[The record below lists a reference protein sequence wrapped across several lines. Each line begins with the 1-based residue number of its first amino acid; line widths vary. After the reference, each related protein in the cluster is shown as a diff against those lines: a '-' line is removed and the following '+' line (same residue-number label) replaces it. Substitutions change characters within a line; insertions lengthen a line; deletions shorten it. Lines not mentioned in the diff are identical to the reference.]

1 MRVALNTIHTLASKL
16 LEDSGLSQ
24 DRAKLMVDTMID
36 TSMSGINTHGIRLLE
51 TYTKELDAGR
61 ANIQP
66 EFKVHQNRMGT
77 LKVDADN
84 APGILAAHFAMDKA
98 VEVANEVGICSVS
111 VANSN
116 HYGAASSY
124 TISAAKKGCIAFSFT
139 NSDAL
144 VAPYSGIES
153 KIGTNPIAIA
163 APMADGKTFSLDMA
177 TSQIA
182 LSKIN
187 YHLFNK
193 LALNLGWAVDQ
204 QGNDSSETND
214 VYSLQPLGGYKG
226 QGLGMVV
233 TMLCAILSDMPLDL
247 DLSHLYSEPFDE
259 PRKVSHFFIAIKI
272 NSFVN
277 LEYFKT
283 RCKAFCESMKNDAT
297 VDGEN
302 IFWPGEKE
310 EICQRENQE
319 SIYLFE
325 PELSFFKH
333 LSQKYGITF

>member
-1 MRVALNTIHTLASKL
+1 MRVALNTIHILASKL
-16 LEDSGLSQ
+16 LEDTGLSQ

-51 TYTKELDAGR
+51 TYKKELDAGR
-61 ANIQP
+61 ANIKP
-66 EFKVHQNRMGT
+66 TFKVQKNRRGT
-77 LKVDADN
+77 LKIDGDN

-98 VEVANEVGICSVS
+98 VEVANEIGICSVS

-116 HYGAASSY
+116 HFGAASSY
-124 TISAAKKGCIAFSFT
+124 TISAANKGCIAFSFT

-144 VAPYSGIES
+144 VSPYSGIES

-177 TSQIA
+177 TSQVA

-187 YHLFNK
+187 DHRLNK
-193 LALNLGWAVDQ
+193 IALNLGWAVDQ
-204 QGNDSSETND
+204 QGNDSSKTND

-233 TMLCAILSDMPLDL
+233 TMLCAILSDMPLDF
-247 DLSHLYSEPFDE
+247 DLSHLYCEPFDE

-272 NSFVN
+272 DSFVN
-277 LEYFKT
+277 VEYFKK
-283 RCKAFCESMKNDAT
+283 RCKEFCESMK
-297 VDGEN
+297 
-302 IFWPGEKE
+302 K
-310 EICQRENQE
+310 
-319 SIYLFE
+319 
-325 PELSFFKH
+325 
-333 LSQKYGITF
+333 